1 MKNYDYWKKS
11 QITDISTFCYWLHQ
25 KGVGIYA
32 YHLLQKL
39 NIAVNNIWKRVLY
52 LGQVENQYHSPLHD
66 LSCAYFSFSFS

>member
-32 YHLLQKL
+32 LWHLNFIYGPKVFLLTKIKPEFS
-39 NIAVNNIWKRVLY
+39 NILY
-52 LGQVENQYHSPLHD
+52 NPTHLPGPFVSD
-66 LSCAYFSFSFS
+66 